1 VVELLD
7 AQLGG
12 MATLAML
19 DLQYYGDCLGSPKDS
34 SNGNEDV
41 VEAKSL
47 DNTCTCKAAR
57 QG

>member
-1 VVELLD
+1 MVELLD

-19 DLQYYGDCLGSPKDS
+19 DLQYDGDGLGSPKDRG
-34 SNGNEDV
+34 NGNEDV
-41 VEAKSL
+41 VEAESL
-47 DNTCTCKAAR
+47 DNACTCKAAR